1 MQERC
6 GVDKFNYGGKID
18 VRSAL
23 VPKRVSAED
32 DRDRSEPLATRCDNV
47 ASDFLDERDVR
58 DELTLYMSVHPI
70 HIATGEIKDVF

>member
-6 GVDKFNYGGKID
+6 GVDEFDYGRKVD
-18 VRSAL
+18 MRSAL

-47 ASDFLDERDVR
+47 TPDFLDERYIR
-58 DELTLYMSVHPI
+58 DQLTLYVTVYPI
-70 HIATGEIKDVF
+70 HIATGEVKDIF